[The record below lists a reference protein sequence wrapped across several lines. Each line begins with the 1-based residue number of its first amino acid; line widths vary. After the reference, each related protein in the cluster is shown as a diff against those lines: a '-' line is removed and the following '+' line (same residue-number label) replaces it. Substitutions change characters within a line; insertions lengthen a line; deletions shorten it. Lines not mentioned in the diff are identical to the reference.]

1 MLKKLIYKLEKEI
14 TLIFLKARKKDGFL
28 NVISIFSF
36 IGIGLGVAVL
46 IIVMSVMNGFRAEL
60 INKIVG
66 FNAHITV
73 KPYENSINLDNINE
87 NIQTI
92 SKDLILSNSG
102 EAIIIKNNIS
112 KGILLRGYKS
122 NDFSKLKIFDNE
134 LFIGNNKVLSKNNIS
149 IGKELSFTLGLDI
162 GDSITVMSSV
172 GVETIIGN
180 LPKQK
185 TFIVSSI
192 FESGLID
199 FDNNVSFI
207 NLETLEDF
215 FSLDE
220 KDRNLEIYLDNPQ
233 NIEHQKTIVQKNFS
247 NEFVYD
253 WSDMNKSLFSALKVE
268 RNVMFIILS
277 LIIIVAAFNIISG
290 LTILVKNKT
299 REIAILKSMGVL
311 NKSIIKIFFLIGMI
325 IGTSATIFGIF
336 LGVAFSVYIENLR
349 QILSTIFNVSLFP
362 EEIYF
367 LSTMPSE
374 INLFSIFIIS
384 LCSITIT
391 IVVSIFPALKA
402 ANLDLIKAL
411 KYE

>member
-1 MLKKLIYKLEKEI
+1 LISTLEKEI
-14 TLIFLKARKKDGFL
+14 TFRFLKARKKDGFL
-28 NVISIFSF
+28 NIISIFSF
-36 IGIGLGVAVL
+36 IGISLGVAIL
-46 IIVMSVMNGFRAEL
+46 IIVMSVMNGFRTEL

-73 KPYENSINLDNINE
+73 DPYQNKIQVDKIDQNLKSIA
-87 NIQTI
+87 
-92 SKDLILSNSG
+92 KKLIFSNSG
-102 EAIIIKNNIS
+102 ESIIIQNNTS
-112 KGILLRGYKS
+112 KGILIRGYES
-122 NDFSKLKIFDNE
+122 NDFSTLKIFDNN
-134 LFIGNNKVLSKNNIS
+134 LFLGNNEILSNNYIS
-149 IGKELSFTLGLDI
+149 IGKELSFNLNLDI
-162 GDSITVMSSV
+162 GDSITLMSSA

-185 TFIVSSI
+185 TFLVSSI
-192 FESGLID
+192 FESGLAD
-199 FDNNVSFI
+199 FDNNVAFI
-207 NLETLEDF
+207 NIKTLEEF
-215 FSLDE
+215 FNLEE

-233 NIEHQKTIVQKNFS
+233 NIDYQKKIVQNNFHD
-247 NEFVYD
+247 EFVYT

-299 REIAILKSMGVL
+299 RDIAILKSIGVL
-311 NKSIIKIFFLIGMI
+311 NKSIIKIFFLIGVI

-336 LGVAFSVYIENLR
+336 LGVTFSLYVENLR
-349 QILSTIFNVSLFP
+349 QFLSTIFNISLFP

-374 INLFSIFIIS
+374 INSSSIFLIS
-384 LCSITIT
+384 ICSIIIT
-391 IVVSIFPALKA
+391 IIVSIFPALKA
-402 ANLDLIKAL
+402 AKLDPIKTL